1 MKLWSRAKSVVVG
14 VVVLLA
20 LAGGASA
27 GPWEDGMEA
36 YLRGDF
42 PTALRTWRPLAK
54 SGNVKAQFNVGL
66 MYENGMG
73 VPKDDAEAVKW
84 YRRAAEQGLAEA
96 QTNLG
101 SMYETGKGVPQDDAE
116 AVKWHRRAAEQG
128 YAMAQYSLGL
138 MSANGK
144 GVLQDDAEAVK
155 WYRRTA
161 EQGLAEA
168 QADLGLR
175 YANGKGVTQDVV
187 LAHMWLNIASARG
200 DKMSAEHRDRL
211 TKRMNRK
218 EVARAQELAREWTP
232 KSPATARTR

>member
-1 MKLWSRAKSVVVG
+1 VKLWSRAKSVVVG

-73 VPKDDAEAVKW
+73 VPQDDAEAVKW

-116 AVKWHRRAAEQG
+116 AVKWYRRA
-128 YAMAQYSLGL
+128 
-138 MSANGK
+138 
-144 GVLQDDAEAVK
+144 
-155 WYRRTA
+155 A